1 MCKLKKDL
9 YGLKKTPRAWYAQID
24 SYLKGLGFYKS
35 INDSNL
41 HIKVVQNQP
50 LILVLYVDDLFLI
63 GEEHL
68 ISQCK
73 RDLATEFEMRYLD
86 LLHNFLGLE
95 VRKKTDEIFLSQ
107 GKYVRDIRMKLGM
120 TDCKLMTT
128 LMVTNLKKLHDAV
141 TGSDLVDHT

>member
-1 MCKLKKDL
+1 M
-9 YGLKKTPRAWYAQID
+9 
-24 SYLKGLGFYKS
+24 
-35 INDSNL
+35 
-41 HIKVVQNQP
+41 
-50 LILVLYVDDLFLI
+50 DDLFLTR
-63 GEEHL
+63 EEHL